1 MKQALKTL
9 RHDIPLHTI
18 LLLFAIPTFFP
29 IFVMLSIS
37 GKDFFQYGQQPLLP
51 TLPFNFSNYEVA
63 WSFMS
68 NTYLNNTIII
78 GTGVAAVM
86 IFGSLTAFALARFE
100 FRGRK
105 FLFYYV
111 LAVLAIPSTV
121 ILVPLFMLMVDLK
134 LTNTRWALILPYAA
148 SQSFAILVM
157 YTFFYNLPKE
167 LFESA
172 QIDGAGFFKMYLHL
186 GLPLARPV
194 MSAIGVFLIWLFWN
208 DYIWPSLVLS
218 DPELQTVALKLVVF
232 YIGRNVPEPGQ
243 GMAASV
249 ISSIPLVVLF
259 LVSMRTFI
267 AGLTSGAIKA

>member
-1 MKQALKTL
+1 MQRLRKF
-9 RHDIPLHTI
+9 RHDVPLHLI

-37 GKDFFQYGQQPLLP
+37 GKDFFQYGSQPLLP

-68 NTYLNNTIII
+68 NTYLNNTVII
-78 GTGVAAVM
+78 GTGVAGVM
-86 IFGSLTAFALARFE
+86 LFGSLTAFALARFS

-105 FLFYYV
+105 LLFYYV

-121 ILVPLFMLMVDLK
+121 ILVPLFMLIVDLG
-134 LTNTRWALILPYAA
+134 LTNTRWAVILPYAA

-172 QIDGAGFFKMYLHL
+172 QIDGAGFFRMYIHF

-194 MSAIGVFLIWLFWN
+194 MSAVGVFLIWLFWN
-208 DYIWPSLVLS
+208 DYVWPSLVLS
-218 DPELQTVALKLVVF
+218 DPQIQTVALRLVVF
-232 YIGRNVPEPGQ
+232 YLGRTVPEPGQ

-249 ISSIPLVVLF
+249 ISSIPLIVLF

>member
-1 MKQALKTL
+1 MDLLKKL
-9 RHDIPLHTI
+9 RRDIPIHFI

-37 GKDFFQYGQQPLLP
+37 GKDFYQYGQQPLLP
-51 TLPFNFSNYEVA
+51 TLPFNFNNYQVA

-68 NTYLNNTIII
+68 STYFNNTLII
-78 GTGVAAVM
+78 GVGVAAIM
-86 IFGSLTAFALARFE
+86 LFGSITAFALARFS
-100 FRGRK
+100 FAGRK
-105 FLFYYV
+105 ILFYFV

-121 ILVPLFMLMVDLK
+121 ILVPLFMLIVDLG
-134 LTNTRWALILPYAA
+134 LVNTRWAVILPYAA
-148 SQSFAILVM
+148 NQSFAILVL

-172 QIDGAGFFKMYLHL
+172 QIDGAGFLDMYIHL
-186 GLPLARPV
+186 GLPLARPII
-194 MSAIGVFLIWLFWN
+194 SAIGVFLIWLFWN

-218 DPELQTVALKLVVF
+218 DPQLQTVALKLVVF
-232 YIGRNVPEPGQ
+232 YLGRGVPEPGQ

-249 ISSIPLVVLF
+249 ISSIPLILLF

>member
-1 MKQALKTL
+1 MQRLKTL
-9 RHDIPLHTI
+9 RRDLPLHAI

-51 TLPFNFSNYEVA
+51 TLPFNFSNYQAA
-63 WSFMS
+63 WTFMS
-68 NTYLNNTIII
+68 NTYLNNTVII

-86 IFGSLTAFALARFE
+86 LFGSLTAFALARFT
-100 FRGRK
+100 FAGRRL
-105 FLFYYV
+105 LFYLV

-121 ILVPLFMLMVDLK
+121 ILVPLFMLIVDLG
-134 LTNTRWALILPYAA
+134 LINTRWAVILPYAA
-148 SQSFAILVM
+148 NQSFAIVVL
-157 YTFFYNLPKE
+157 YTFFYNLPQE

-172 QIDGAGFFKMYLHL
+172 QIDGAGFVDMYIHL

-194 MSAIGVFLIWLFWN
+194 MSAVGVFLIWLLWN

-218 DPELQTVALKLVVF
+218 DPHLQTVALTLVVF
-232 YIGRNVPEPGQ
+232 YLGRGVPEPGQ

-249 ISSIPLVVLF
+249 ISSIPLIILF

-267 AGLTSGAIKA
+267 AGLTSGALKG

>member
-1 MKQALKTL
+1 MQLMRKL
-9 RHDIPLHTI
+9 RHDIPLHLI

-37 GKDFFQYGQQPLLP
+37 GKDYFQYGAQPLVP
-51 TLPFNFSNYEVA
+51 TLPYHFDNYEVA
-63 WSFMS
+63 WSFMA
-68 NTYLNNTIII
+68 NTYFNNTVII

-86 IFGSLTAFALARFE
+86 IFGSLTAFALARFS

-105 FLFYYV
+105 LLFYYV

-121 ILVPLFMLMVDLK
+121 ILVPLFMLIVDLR
-134 LTNTRWALILPYAA
+134 LTNTRWAVILPYAA

-172 QIDGAGFFKMYLHL
+172 QIDGAGFLKMYIHL

-218 DPELQTVALKLVVF
+218 DPQLQTVALRLVVF
-232 YIGRNVPEPGQ
+232 YLGRNVPEPGQ

-249 ISSIPLVVLF
+249 ISSIPLIVLF
-259 LVSMRTFI
+259 LFSMRTFI

>member
-1 MKQALKTL
+1 MPTL
-9 RHDIPLHTI
+9 RILRRDIPLHLV
-18 LLLFAIPTFFP
+18 LLLFALPTFFP
-29 IFVMLSIS
+29 VFVMLSIS

-51 TLPFNFSNYEVA
+51 TLPFNFSNYEIA

-68 NTYLNNTIII
+68 STYLNNTIII
-78 GTGVAAVM
+78 GVGVAA
-86 IFGSLTAFALARFE
+86 ILLFGSLTAFSLARFE
-100 FRGRK
+100 FPGRRA
-105 FLFYYV
+105 LFYFV

-121 ILVPLFMLMVDLK
+121 ILVPLFMLMVRLDL
-134 LTNTRWALILPYAA
+134 LNTYWAVILPYAA
-148 SQSFAILVM
+148 SQSFAILVL
-157 YTFFYNLPKE
+157 YTFFSTLSKE

-172 QIDGAGFFKMYLHL
+172 QIDGAGFFDMYIHM
-186 GLPLARPV
+186 GLPLARPI

-232 YIGRNVPEPGQ
+232 YLGRGIPEPGQ

-249 ISSIPLVVLF
+249 ISSIPLVLLF

-267 AGLTSGAIKA
+267 AGLTAGAIKG